1 MFKAGAVVQV
11 QRALCNEAL
20 AAGFGSYHLFQLC
33 AQSIPVRSPLSRQS
47 EWAEAWWAVPTTS
60 PPAPCSYGTCLT
72 NPRAVLRFSTALA
85 TPTESL
91 PANRSR
97 L

>member
-33 AQSIPVRSPLSRQS
+33 AQSIPVRSPAQQ
-47 EWAEAWWAVPTTS
+47 AVGVGRGMVGR
-60 PPAPCSYGTCLT
+60 SYH
-72 NPRAVLRFSTALA
+72 FSTCPLQLRHL
-85 TPTESL
+85 S
-91 PANRSR
+91 NQSKSR
-97 L
+97 PQILYCPCHPYGVSTSK